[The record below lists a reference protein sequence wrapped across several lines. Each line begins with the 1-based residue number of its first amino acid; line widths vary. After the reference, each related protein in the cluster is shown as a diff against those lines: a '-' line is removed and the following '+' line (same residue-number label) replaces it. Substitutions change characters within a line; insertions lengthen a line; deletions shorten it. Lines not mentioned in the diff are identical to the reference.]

1 MVKNLAVP
9 FLDNFYISF
18 WFIFMQNK
26 YIVPFS
32 PFILFDLFYINLLI
46 KTTMIQ
52 IVHFQLRWFW

>member
-9 FLDNFYISF
+9 FLDNFYI